1 MDHHNHETCKSDL
14 MARAEQTCNDKNVRL
29 TEQRKDVLACVAAS
43 HAAVGAYDIIE
54 RMASHGPKP
63 APITIYRA
71 LDFLLEQNLIHKV
84 ESKNAFVACAHA
96 HENST
101 ATLLICESCG
111 NVDEVVQPTT
121 KADLQKLA
129 ATQGFK
135 MNRAVIELS
144 GTCSRCA
151 NV

>member
-1 MDHHNHETCKSDL
+1 
-14 MARAEQTCNDKNVRL
+14 
-29 TEQRKDVLACVAAS
+29 VLACVAAS

-111 NVDEVVQPTT
+111 NVDEVVQPTI

-144 GTCSRCA
+144 GTCSQCA